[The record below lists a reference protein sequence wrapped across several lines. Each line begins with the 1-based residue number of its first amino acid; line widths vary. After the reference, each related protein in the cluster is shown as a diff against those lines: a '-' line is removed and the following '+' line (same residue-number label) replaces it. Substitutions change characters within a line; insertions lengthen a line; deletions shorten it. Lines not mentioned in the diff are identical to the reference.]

1 MAHIEAERLL
11 IEFPFYHMGARSLKK
26 HLLGRANKRLHTDGQ
41 NRVVV
46 SALRDI
52 TFRIS
57 RGERVALVGPNG
69 AGKTTLLRTL
79 SGVYEPVGGRLDV
92 QGELGALIDVMAG
105 MDQEATGR
113 ENVILRGLYRGMSR
127 AGSEHLVE
135 EVAGFAGLGEF
146 LDVPVRAYSAGM
158 AVRLSFAMATAMRP
172 EILLMDEWFLAGDA
186 DFMGRAQERLVSLV
200 GAADILVI
208 ATHDQAVVRRW
219 CNRAIRLEGG
229 RITADGTV
237 EEVLGPDPAAP
248 MPVAEATPPEPAVP
262 PAP

>member
-1 MAHIEAERLL
+1 MARIEAEGLL

-26 HLLGRANKRLHTDGQ
+26 HLLGRANKRLHTDQQ

-52 TFRIS
+52 TFS
-57 RGERVALVGPNG
+57 VGRGERVALVGPNG

-79 SGVYEPVGGRLDV
+79 SGVYEPVGGRLLV
-92 QGELGALIDVMAG
+92 EGEVGALIDVMAG

-113 ENVILRGLYRGMSR
+113 ENVILRGLYRGLTR
-127 AGSEHLVE
+127 AESEARVE
-135 EVAGFAGLGEF
+135 EVAEFSGLGEF
-146 LDVPVRAYSAGM
+146 LDVPMRAYSAGM
-158 AVRLSFAMATAMRP
+158 SVRLSFAMATAVRP

-186 DFMGRAQERLVSLV
+186 DFMARAHDRLVSLV

-208 ATHDQAVVRRW
+208 ATHDQAIVRRW
-219 CNRAIRLEGG
+219 CTRAIRLEGG

-237 EEVLGPDPAAP
+237 EEVLGPDPNAA
-248 MPVAEATPPEPAVP
+248 AAA
-262 PAP
+262 